1 MEALTLRDYYY
12 WNNWNYSKEYK
23 EQKKITDLNKIATNL
38 AEMSKQLSLVS
49 LDLDKLLD
57 ILINELKEIKGGE
70 EE

>member
-1 MEALTLRDYYY
+1 LRDYYY

-57 ILINELKEIKGGE
+57 ILINEMKEIKGGE

>member
-12 WNNWNYSKEYK
+12 WNNWEYSKEYK
-23 EQKKITDLNKIATNL
+23 EQKKITDLNTIATHL
-38 AEMSKQLSLVS
+38 AEMSKQLALVS

-57 ILINELKEIKGGE
+57 ILISELKEVKGGE

>member
-1 MEALTLRDYYY
+1 MRDYYY
-12 WNNWNYSKEYK
+12 WNNWKYSKEYK

-57 ILINELKEIKGGE
+57 ILINEMKEIKGGE

>member
-1 MEALTLRDYYY
+1 MRDYYL
-12 WNNWNYSKEYK
+12 WNWKYSKEYL
-23 EQKKITDLNKIATNL
+23 EEKKITDLNTIATNL
-38 AEMSKQLSLVS
+38 AEMSKQLALVS

>member
-1 MEALTLRDYYY
+1 VEALTLRDYYY
-12 WNNWNYSKEYK
+12 WNNWKYSKEYK

-57 ILINELKEIKGGE
+57 ILINEMKEIKGGE

>member
-1 MEALTLRDYYY
+1 MRDYYY
-12 WNNWNYSKEYK
+12 WNNWKYSKEYK

>member
-12 WNNWNYSKEYK
+12 WNNWEYSKEYK
-23 EQKKITDLNKIATNL
+23 EQKKITDLNTIATHL
-38 AEMSKQLSLVS
+38 AEMSKQLALVS

-57 ILINELKEIKGGE
+57 ILISELKEIKGGE

>member
-1 MEALTLRDYYY
+1 MRDYYY

-57 ILINELKEIKGGE
+57 ILINEMKEIKGGE

>member
-57 ILINELKEIKGGE
+57 ILINEMKEIKGGE

>member
-1 MEALTLRDYYY
+1 LRDYYY
-12 WNNWNYSKEYK
+12 WNNWKYSKEYK

>member
-12 WNNWNYSKEYK
+12 WNNWKYSKEYK

-57 ILINELKEIKGGE
+57 ILINEMKEIKGGE

>member
-1 MEALTLRDYYY
+1 LRDYYY
-12 WNNWNYSKEYK
+12 WNNWKYSKEYK

-57 ILINELKEIKGGE
+57 ILINEMKEIKGGE